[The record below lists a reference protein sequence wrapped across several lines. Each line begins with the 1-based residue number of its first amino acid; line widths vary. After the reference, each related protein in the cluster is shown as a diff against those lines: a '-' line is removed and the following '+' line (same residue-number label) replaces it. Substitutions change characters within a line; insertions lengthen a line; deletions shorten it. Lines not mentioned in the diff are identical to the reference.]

1 MGKKRWNIEEYAF
14 IGLFSF
20 SQFVMWNDLRNRSEE
35 ISQNK
40 VVSSLMAGSLTYAPE
55 DISITPENID
65 SDLDLENMAVPMSAD
80 SSQLAAIAAAGNG
93 QSFVLH
99 GPPGTGNLRLSQI

>member
-40 VVSSLMAGSLTYAPE
+40 GGVQPYGWLSHLC
-55 DISITPENID
+55 
-65 SDLDLENMAVPMSAD
+65 
-80 SSQLAAIAAAGNG
+80 
-93 QSFVLH
+93 
-99 GPPGTGNLRLSQI
+99 PPRI

>member
-40 VVSSLMAGSLTYAPE
+40 VREPA
-55 DISITPENID
+55 IR
-65 SDLDLENMAVPMSAD
+65 LDTTL
-80 SSQLAAIAAAGNG
+80 
-93 QSFVLH
+93 F
-99 GPPGTGNLRLSQI
+99 